1 MSLHDSMRS
10 ELNASGTDM
19 QAAEARAGDALPP
32 TARMLRVLQVL
43 KKALDVSVSH
53 ASTVDLR
60 AFFEDECREEPELLH
75 QLFAPATE
83 PHASREQHAA
93 VAGELSAQAL
103 QSLRQRIDAAFRE
116 LAARHGV
123 NAKLTALEQAIEDA
137 QRLKMKELASEQIEE
152 KSSAPTQAAAATNE
166 SESDAPASATSPQ
179 DVIRAERIRVMEAE
193 KKQLDALLRQLQMEK
208 EERATRL
215 SIKRELAM
223 NAIEDLQHVSSH
235 LQQVTTYAQDYAT

>member
-10 ELNASGTDM
+10 ELDASGTDM

-93 VAGELSAQAL
+93 VAGELGAQAL

-116 LAARHGV
+116 LAERHGV
-123 NAKLTALEQAIEDA
+123 NAKLAALEQAIEDA

-152 KSSAPTQAAAATNE
+152 KSSPPTQAAAATSE
-166 SESDAPASATSPQ
+166 SESDALTSPQ
-179 DVIRAERIRVMEAE
+179 EVIRAERIRVMEAE